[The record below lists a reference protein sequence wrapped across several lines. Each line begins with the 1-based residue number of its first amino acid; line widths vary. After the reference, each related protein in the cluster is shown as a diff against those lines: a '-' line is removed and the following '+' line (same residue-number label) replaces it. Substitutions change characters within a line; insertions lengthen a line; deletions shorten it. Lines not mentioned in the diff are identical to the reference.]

1 MGVALLAS
9 VLTGLATALGA
20 VPFLFV
26 RELPRRLY
34 DGILGLG
41 AGLMLAA
48 ATLGLLSEA
57 LGDVRVAG
65 SLDVGRLILVVMG
78 FATGVALVA
87 AMDRLI
93 PHRHAGGHHQHL
105 GHQPGHDRHDTHQA
119 HQAHQAQEAGHGHE
133 ARREGGGRDAGQDP
147 PEGEPH
153 DHDARRGY
161 AVVGALSL
169 HRIPEGLAIGAGFAV
184 TGPSRLGLLL
194 AIAVGLQNVCEGIVM
209 AAPLRQGG
217 VSALRGLLV
226 VGLTGMVIPAAAFV
240 GLFTAELTTRSM
252 PFILALAGGTL
263 IYITSNEI
271 IPESHSHGHEGTAS
285 SGVVLGFLFTMVL
298 RAILP

>member
-1 MGVALLAS
+1 VGVALLAS

-57 LGDVRVAG
+57 LSDVRVAG
-65 SLDVGRLILVVMG
+65 SLDVGRLLLVVLG

-105 GHQPGHDRHDTHQA
+105 GHQPGHDRHDTHEA
-119 HQAHQAQEAGHGHE
+119 HEAHEAQEGREGRDGRDGRDGHE
-133 ARREGGGRDAGQDP
+133 P
-147 PEGEPH
+147 SEGEQP

-226 VGLTGMVIPAAAFV
+226 VGLTGMVIPVAAFV
-240 GLFTAELTTRSM
+240 GLFTAEITARSM

-298 RAILP
+298 RTILP